1 MNMKSDIG
9 AYLRG
14 MLRGRRRLWIS
25 ALALGL
31 GLLILIFAGGGES
44 DSDTGASAEEQIEA
58 RLEELC
64 SSIDGVGRCRVMVSC
79 VYEYQGYGREPS
91 LQVVSVAIVCRGA
104 DRTEVRQALT
114 ELIRSLYGLGS
125 NRISISRGSP

>member
-1 MNMKSDIG
+1 MNMRSDIG
-9 AYLRG
+9 GYLKSL
-14 MLRGRRRLWIS
+14 LRGRRRLWIS

-31 GLLILIFAGGGES
+31 GLLILIFAGGD
-44 DSDTGASAEEQIEA
+44 DSGSATGLSAEEQIES

-91 LQVVSVAIVCRGA
+91 LQVVSVAIVCRGG
-104 DRTEVRQALT
+104 DRAEVRQALT
-114 ELIRSLYGLGS
+114 ELVRSLYGIGS